1 MPRSTDGNQNENK
14 QKTALETYGQNL
26 CELADQGKL
35 DPLIGRD
42 DEVRRVIQVLARRT
56 KNNPVLIGEPGT
68 GKTAIVE
75 GLAQRIV
82 ENDVPETLRSCK
94 VISLDM
100 GALIAG
106 ASYQGQFEER
116 LKSVLEEVKKGEG
129 KIILFIDEVHTVLG
143 AGKSGGGQMDAANL
157 LKPMLARGE
166 LRCIGATTLEEYKHV
181 EKDPAFERRF
191 QKVMVGEP
199 SIPDTVSILRGLKN
213 KYETHHGVHIK
224 DSALVAAANL
234 SSRYIQDRFLPD
246 KAIDLVDEACAKV
259 RCQLDSQPEVIDQLE
274 RKQLQLDVEATAL
287 KSEKDNA
294 SKQRLKAVLEDLD
307 KVKAELTPLKKRHEA
322 DKARVAEVRNLK
334 RKLDQLTTKMEAAE
348 RRKDL
353 SLVADL
359 RYNAIPETRQK
370 LERSTKELENYHAE
384 HGDNRLLTEV
394 VDQES
399 IAEIVS
405 RWTGIPVAKLT
416 QSQSQKLLEL
426 PTILQQRVIGQKAAV
441 QAVAEAVMRSRAGLA
456 NAKLPS
462 SFLFLGSTGVGK
474 TELAK
479 ALAFALFDNEKHM
492 IRLDMSEYME
502 KHSVSRLIG
511 APPGYVGYEQG
522 GQLTEAVRRKPYSV
536 VLLDEVE
543 KAHPEVLNALLQVLD
558 DGRLTDGKGRTVNF
572 SNAVIIMTSNLG
584 SQHLSEKNVP
594 LDAPEAPVPERV
606 KEQVMNVVR
615 QHFRP
620 EFLNRLDDIV
630 LFSPLR
636 RDSLRKIV
644 IQQAQGVGERLKER
658 DIQLNLDASAVDFVL
673 EQAWDPAYGAR
684 PLRRYLDHHVAT
696 ELSRMLLAGKL
707 PEHSTVTVSAPR
719 PMTADGQLVFRVT
732 PHPPFEKK

>member
-1 MPRSTDGNQNENK
+1 
-14 QKTALETYGQNL
+14 
-26 CELADQGKL
+26 
-35 DPLIGRD
+35 
-42 DEVRRVIQVLARRT
+42 
-56 KNNPVLIGEPGT
+56 
-68 GKTAIVE
+68 
-75 GLAQRIV
+75 
-82 ENDVPETLRSCK
+82 
-94 VISLDM
+94 
-100 GALIAG
+100 
-106 ASYQGQFEER
+106 
-116 LKSVLEEVKKGEG
+116 
-129 KIILFIDEVHTVLG
+129 
-143 AGKSGGGQMDAANL
+143 
-157 LKPMLARGE
+157 
-166 LRCIGATTLEEYKHV
+166 
-181 EKDPAFERRF
+181 
-191 QKVMVGEP
+191 
-199 SIPDTVSILRGLKN
+199 
-213 KYETHHGVHIK
+213 
-224 DSALVAAANL
+224 
-234 SSRYIQDRFLPD
+234 
-246 KAIDLVDEACAKV
+246 
-259 RCQLDSQPEVIDQLE
+259 
-274 RKQLQLDVEATAL
+274 
-287 KSEKDNA
+287 
-294 SKQRLKAVLEDLD
+294 
-307 KVKAELTPLKKRHEA
+307 
-322 DKARVAEVRNLK
+322 
-334 RKLDQLTTKMEAAE
+334 
-348 RRKDL
+348 
-353 SLVADL
+353 
-359 RYNAIPETRQK
+359 
-370 LERSTKELENYHAE
+370 
-384 HGDNRLLTEV
+384 
-394 VDQES
+394 
-399 IAEIVS
+399 
-405 RWTGIPVAKLT
+405 VAKLT

>member
-1 MPRSTDGNQNENK
+1 MPRSTDGNEGK
-14 QKTALETYGQNL
+14 QKSALDTYGQNL
-26 CELADQGKL
+26 CELADLGKL

-42 DEVRRVIQVLARRT
+42 EEVRRVVQVLARRT

-82 ENDVPETLRSCK
+82 GNDVPDTLKGCK
-94 VISLDM
+94 VYSLDM

-116 LKSVLEEVKKGEG
+116 LKSVLEEVKKEEG

-191 QKVMVGEP
+191 QKVLVGEP
-199 SIPDTVSILRGLKN
+199 SVPDTVSILRGLKN
-213 KYETHHGVHIK
+213 KYETHHGVHIN
-224 DSALVAAANL
+224 DSALVAAATL
-234 SSRYIQDRFLPD
+234 SNRYIQDRFLPD

-259 RCQLDSQPEVIDQLE
+259 RCQLDSQPEIIDQLE

-287 KSEKDNA
+287 KSEKDAA
-294 SKQRLKAVLEDLD
+294 SKQRLKVVQETLAQV
-307 KVKAELTPLKKRHEA
+307 AGELGPLKKRHAA
-322 DKARVAEVRNLK
+322 DKARVDEVRALK
-334 RKLDQLTTKMEAAE
+334 RKLEQLTSKMEAAE

-353 SLVADL
+353 GLVADM
-359 RYNAIPETRQK
+359 RFGAIPETQK
-370 LERSTKELENYHAE
+370 KLDQKTKELENFHAE
-384 HGDNRLLTEV
+384 HGDHRLLTEV
-394 VDQES
+394 VDQHN
-399 IAEIVS
+399 IAEIVA

-416 QSQSQKLLEL
+416 QSQAQKLLEL
-426 PTILQQRVIGQKAAV
+426 PQTLQQRVLGQTAAV
-441 QAVAEAVMRSRAGLA
+441 QAVSEAVMRSRAGLSS
-456 NAKLPS
+456 AKQPA

-479 ALAFALFDNEKHM
+479 ALAFALFDSEKHM

-522 GQLTEAVRRKPYSV
+522 GQLTEQVRRKPYSV
-536 VLLDEVE
+536 ILLDEVE

-572 SNAVIIMTSNLG
+572 ANAVLIMTSNLG
-584 SQHLSEKNVP
+584 SQHLSMAEKGANM
-594 LDAPEAPVPERV
+594 DAPEGPVPERV
-606 KEQVMNVVR
+606 KEMVMNVVR

-630 LFSPLR
+630 VFAPLR
-636 RDSLRKIV
+636 KESLRKIV
-644 IQQAQGVGERLKER
+644 VQQTAQVAERLQER
-658 DIQLNLDASAVDFVL
+658 DITLRLEPSAIDFVL

-684 PLRRYLDHHVAT
+684 PLRRFLDHHVAT
-696 ELSRMLLAGKL
+696 ELSRMVLGGAL
-707 PEHSTVTVSAPR
+707 PEHSNVVVSAPR
-719 PMTADGQLVFRVT
+719 PMTKDGSLIFKVT
-732 PHPPFEKK
+732 PRAAAA